1 MRTTFSA
8 VELDGFVSV
17 EVAVVEGELSGD
29 VVIRVE
35 SSDASARI
43 TGITFY
49 SQ

>member
-8 VELDGFVSV
+8 VESDGFVSV

-35 SSDASARI
+35 TSDLSAEGI
-43 TGITFY
+43 YTGL
-49 SQ
+49 